1 MYRDDE
7 AVNMGTRGIDM
18 GEITGKEIDAIL
30 TLDGKLSSEL
40 SGEAWKIVADAMQL
54 KPRKPEEKVV
64 VYNEEYE
71 EMVRKDYRDDRRR
84 LGDWLEIRKDI
95 LKKIDYQILKAAKKM
110 GVNKRYLLEIQEIK
124 NNGE

>member
-110 GVNKRYLLEIQEIK
+110 GVNKKYLLEIQEIK